1 MQQRLKIFISL
12 LIPILILLVPKTWI
26 PIDHISIIEHRFMAI
41 FFLAMF
47 LWVLEPIPIYAT
59 SILIVVLQLVM
70 VSDHSLVFFMKSA
83 QEPAFGTA
91 LNYKNIMSAFA
102 SPIVMLFLGGFYL
115 AAAATKYRLDIN
127 LARVL
132 LKPFGSHPKT
142 VMLGLMASTA
152 IFSMFMS
159 NTATTAMML
168 ALLSPV
174 LAALKPND
182 RGKIG
187 FIIAIP
193 FAANIGG
200 IGTPIGTP
208 PNAVAMKYLTAENA
222 VSFGSWMMFAL
233 PLVIVLLIFAWFL
246 LARLYPSDSQTIQ
259 LDIKSRFLISWQAI
273 IVYSTFAVT
282 ILLWLLDFL
291 HGMNSY
297 IVAMI
302 PVAVFSITGI
312 INSEDMKR
320 LGWDI
325 LWLIA
330 GGIALGQGL
339 EQTGLARHFIDSI
352 PFDTFS
358 PYTVVILATG
368 ITILMATFMSNT
380 ATANL
385 LLPII
390 AALGAALSSLAPLG
404 GVKMIV
410 IASTLAASLAM
421 SLAVSTPPNAMAHA
435 TGILKSKHMLLP
447 GIIIGLVGL
456 AGVYVLMVVL
466 KWMNFV

>member
-1 MQQRLKIFISL
+1 MQQKIKLSVSV
-12 LIPILILLVPKTWI
+12 LIPILILLIPKEWI
-26 PIDHISIIEHRFMAI
+26 PISHLSIIEHRFIAI

-47 LWVLEPIPIYAT
+47 LWILEPVPIYAT

-70 VSDHSLVFFMKSA
+70 VSDKSFVFFLNSA
-83 QEPAFGTA
+83 SQNDFGT
-91 LNYKNIMSAFA
+91 LLSYKDIMSAFA

-132 LKPFGSHPKT
+132 LKPFGTHPKK
-142 VMLGLMASTA
+142 VMLGLMLSTA

-168 ALLSPV
+168 ALLTPV

-208 PNAVAMKYLTAENA
+208 PNAVAMKYLTGENA
-222 VSFGSWMMFAL
+222 ISFGSWMAFAL
-233 PLVIVLLIFAWFL
+233 PLVLLLLSFTWFL
-246 LARLYPSDSQTIQ
+246 LSRFYPSDSQSIK
-259 LDIKSRFLISWQAI
+259 LDIKSKFLLNRKAVT
-273 IVYSTFAVT
+273 VYLTFGLT
-282 ILLWLLDFL
+282 ILLWLFDFI
-291 HGMNSY
+291 HGMNAY

-302 PVAVFSITGI
+302 PVAVFSVTGI
-312 INSEDMKR
+312 INSQDMRR

-358 PYTVVILATG
+358 PYTVILMATG
-368 ITILMATFMSNT
+368 ITILLATFMSNT

-390 AALGAALSSLAPLG
+390 AALGAGLTSLTPLG

-410 IASTLAASLAM
+410 IASTLSASLAM

-447 GIIIGLVGL
+447 GIIIGLIGL
-456 AGVYVLMVVL
+456 AGVYILMGVLNWVD
-466 KWMNFV
+466 FV

>member
-1 MQQRLKIFISL
+1 MQQRLKLFISL
-12 LIPILILLVPKTWI
+12 LIPILILLVPKTWM
-26 PIDHISIIEHRFMAI
+26 PIDHLSIIEHRFMAI

-83 QEPAFGTA
+83 QEPAFGTV
-91 LNYKNIMSAFA
+91 LSYKNIMSAFA

-132 LKPFGSHPKT
+132 LKPFGTHPKR
-142 VMLGLMASTA
+142 VMLGLMLSTA

-182 RGKIG
+182 QGKLG
-187 FIIAIP
+187 FVIAIP

-208 PNAVAMKYLTAENA
+208 PNAVAMKYLTGENA

-233 PLVIVLLIFAWFL
+233 PLVTLLLLFAWFL
-246 LARLYPSDSQTIQ
+246 LSRLYPSDSQRIQ
-259 LDIKSRFLISWQAI
+259 LDIKSKFLISWQAI
-273 IVYSTFAVT
+273 TVYSTFALT

-312 INSEDMKR
+312 VNSEDMKR
-320 LGWDI
+320 LGWDV

-358 PYTVVILATG
+358 PYTVVVLATG

-390 AALGAALSSLAPLG
+390 AALGAALSGLAPLG

-447 GIIIGLVGL
+447 GILIGLVGL
-456 AGVYVLMVVL
+456 AGVYVLMIVL
-466 KWMNFV
+466 KWVNFV